1 MLRIRRLLRLLRRPR
16 DWSTFPATQPPPF
29 AFEVKILIRVVG
41 SLFKLISSHRLRAPV
56 VVDLSI
62 TCRCPC
68 LHQERQEKKT
78 RISVC
83 DITIQ

>member
-78 RISVC
+78 RISVG
-83 DITIQ
+83 DIPIQ

>member
-16 DWSTFPATQPPPF
+16 DWSTFPATHPF
-29 AFEVKILIRVVG
+29 AFEVKFLIRVVG

>member
-16 DWSTFPATQPPPF
+16 DWSTFPATQPPF

-78 RISVC
+78 RISVG
-83 DITIQ
+83 DIPIQ